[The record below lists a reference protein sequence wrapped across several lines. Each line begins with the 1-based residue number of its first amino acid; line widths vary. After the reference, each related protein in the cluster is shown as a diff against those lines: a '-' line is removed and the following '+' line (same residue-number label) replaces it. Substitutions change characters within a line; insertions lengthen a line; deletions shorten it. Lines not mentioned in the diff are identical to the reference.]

1 MLNVALR
8 EIVQVRGGKTVFNL
22 EYAIYGKFQAGPSEF
37 TIGFQGSTDGRYYIA
52 GGIKF

>member
-8 EIVQVRGGKTVFNL
+8 EIIQVREGVTRAYL
-22 EYAIYGKFQAGPSEF
+22 EYAIYVKCQAATAEF
-37 TIGFQGSTDGRYYIA
+37 TLGFQGSTNGRYYIA

>member
-1 MLNVALR
+1 M
-8 EIVQVRGGKTVFNL
+8 QVRGGKTVFNL

-52 GGIKF
+52 GGVKF